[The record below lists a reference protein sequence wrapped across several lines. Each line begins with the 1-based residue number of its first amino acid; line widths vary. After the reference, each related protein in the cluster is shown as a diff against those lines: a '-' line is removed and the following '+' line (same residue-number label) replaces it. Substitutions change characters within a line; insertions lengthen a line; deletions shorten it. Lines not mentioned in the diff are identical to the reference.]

1 MTLALV
7 ENGVTNLR
15 PMANISSRCAPGT
28 TLPIPWARPN
38 LNHLNLKNTSQTATT
53 YRKVIKRPKIIYAA
67 PHLKRPSSVAAR
79 LVEARPVSLIPLRN
93 SCCSI
98 FRRLVFRLGFGRLRL
113 GFACHPRQLFR
124 DLTPFGFGK
133 VANIDDVGGFES
145 PDQGLDPGHDDQEA
159 GVTHQIDRFSL

>member
-28 TLPIPWARPN
+28 TAAIPWARPN

-79 LVEARPVSLIPLRN
+79 LVRGEAGELDPVAEFMLLYLSAA
-93 SCCSI
+93 
-98 FRRLVFRLGFGRLRL
+98 RLPAWIWAAPARVCLSSSPALPRFDAVRLR
-113 GFACHPRQLFR
+113 
-124 DLTPFGFGK
+124 
-133 VANIDDVGGFES
+133 ES
-145 PDQGLDPGHDDQEA
+145 CEY
-159 GVTHQIDRFSL
+159 R